1 MVWFA
6 YCDDEPDSFISFD
19 PVFTDTQHNVTNPN
33 FVFDFVLVYRRAP
46 EPDSDSD
53 DVLEDLCYLET
64 QVFSETLE
72 FDREWLIGGGDRDQ
86 IKSNVFHILEM
97 IQVPSYSDIVHTL
110 TIDILDL
117 KKHVSVSDSPEI
129 ERIRVEIDTIVP
141 RSLTGKKRVDES
153 ESLTIEGIRDSLIRH
168 EDSIIF
174 GLLERANYCYNA
186 DTYDPNAFNMEGCS
200 KAPRSFTLRYI
211 IRALMNILS
220 SQTICLSL
228 CFLLCSTLRN
238 QNPRP
243 HVEQERSRYEANL
256 QWCPR
261 AEPSIQRSKEP
272 PQLNAKIRVDE
283 ARSSPMVQ
291 SPLARGVPLRSD
303 LPLNTQAALEEALG
317 EVREVMNQ
325 YTMCV
330 DPTESAA
337 CKERLRQAE
346 EQGQLEETAHMMVKA
361 SMQAQAPLAPEEP
374 SPTST
379 ERV

>member
-19 PVFTDTQHNVTNPN
+19 PVFTDTQHNLTNPN

-141 RSLTGKKRVDES
+141 RFPDDVDME
-153 ESLTIEGIRDSLIRH
+153 
-168 EDSIIF
+168 
-174 GLLERANYCYNA
+174 LE
-186 DTYDPNAFNMEGCS
+186 
-200 KAPRSFTLRYI
+200 L
-211 IRALMNILS
+211 
-220 SQTICLSL
+220 
-228 CFLLCSTLRN
+228 
-238 QNPRP
+238 
-243 HVEQERSRYEANL
+243 
-256 QWCPR
+256 
-261 AEPSIQRSKEP
+261 
-272 PQLNAKIRVDE
+272 
-283 ARSSPMVQ
+283 
-291 SPLARGVPLRSD
+291 
-303 LPLNTQAALEEALG
+303 
-317 EVREVMNQ
+317 
-325 YTMCV
+325 
-330 DPTESAA
+330 
-337 CKERLRQAE
+337 
-346 EQGQLEETAHMMVKA
+346 
-361 SMQAQAPLAPEEP
+361 
-374 SPTST
+374 
-379 ERV
+379 